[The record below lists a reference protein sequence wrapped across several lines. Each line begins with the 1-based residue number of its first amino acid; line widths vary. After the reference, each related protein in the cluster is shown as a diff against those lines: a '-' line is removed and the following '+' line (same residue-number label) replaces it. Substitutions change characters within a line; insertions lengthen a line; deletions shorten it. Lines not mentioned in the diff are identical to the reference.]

1 MRCEKSSGSELK
13 TISLIT
19 EIIKADSL
27 PLLSSPHH
35 RAMDTHAGHLETAEV
50 WKYQL
55 CVCVWGGPS
64 NPKILSYTIVIV

>member
-19 EIIKADSL
+19 EITKADSL

-35 RAMDTHAGHLETAEV
+35 RAMDTHAGHFLETAEV
-50 WKYQL
+50 SKL
-55 CVCVWGGPS
+55 CVCVWGGGGLS
-64 NPKILSYTIVIV
+64 NPKIL